1 MSPVPLCAKVLVP
14 KPRLAFQSQ
23 SKARV
28 TLLKAEVLPRKEE
41 SRKQCQKKA
50 LLPEEAMLE
59 FARGGNLQQLGVVG
73 WPFPDPLQEALRF
86 RPKKTLL
93 FHRCR
98 QWASLGL
105 REKED
110 IWAPKLK
117 MVPYEWKKNTDAGVL
132 KGAERPSSSDLDIAA
147 EQLTWGHARKSFP
160 WEVRQTWA
168 HGPMMTG
175 QLSQILLLRDT
186 PLRVL
191 DAYRYHPMSRPACPY
206 A

>member
-86 RPKKTLL
+86 RPKKTL
-93 FHRCR
+93 HPS
-98 QWASLGL
+98 SLQTVGFPGPL
-105 REKED
+105 RERRHLGPQ
-110 IWAPKLK
+110 A
-117 MVPYEWKKNTDAGVL
+117 KN
-132 KGAERPSSSDLDIAA
+132 
-147 EQLTWGHARKSFP
+147 
-160 WEVRQTWA
+160 
-168 HGPMMTG
+168 GP
-175 QLSQILLLRDT
+175 L
-186 PLRVL
+186 
-191 DAYRYHPMSRPACPY
+191 
-206 A
+206 

>member
-1 MSPVPLCAKVLVP
+1 
-14 KPRLAFQSQ
+14 
-23 SKARV
+23 
-28 TLLKAEVLPRKEE
+28 
-41 SRKQCQKKA
+41 
-50 LLPEEAMLE
+50 
-59 FARGGNLQQLGVVG
+59 
-73 WPFPDPLQEALRF
+73 
-86 RPKKTLL
+86 
-93 FHRCR
+93 
-98 QWASLGL
+98 
-105 REKED
+105 
-110 IWAPKLK
+110 

-186 PLRVL
+186 PVRVL
-191 DAYRYHPMSRPACPY
+191 DAYRYHPMSRQACPY